1 MNKVVC
7 GSVAVE
13 SSRRAFRL
21 SQAECNRMV
30 EFGAKWVHYGAVPDE
45 EVFVEFG
52 ISSRQFYERLSAVAR
67 SKRMELSLSLRRDL
81 LELCRARLQM
91 SSRLGA

>member
-7 GSVAVE
+7 GSVGAE
-13 SSRRAFRL
+13 TSSRAFRL

-30 EFGAKWVHYGAVPDE
+30 AFGARWVHYGAVPDE

-52 ISSRQFYERLSAVAR
+52 ISSRQFYERLSVVAL
-67 SKRMELSLSLRRDL
+67 SKRMELRFSLRRDL
-81 LELCRARLQM
+81 LELCRARLRT
-91 SSRLGA
+91 SSLLGT